1 MIKYL
6 LLAAFVYV
14 AFIWLQRAAAGA
26 RKSARSGAPGAQ
38 EKMVTCAHCGVH
50 LPQSE
55 SVSEGSRIFCTDE
68 HRIAGPK

>member
-6 LLAAFVYV
+6 LLAVFVYL
-14 AFIWLQRAAAGA
+14 AFAWLQRAAGT
-26 RKSARSGAPGAQ
+26 RKSAQAGTGGSQ

-50 LPQSE
+50 LPQSDG
-55 SVSEGSRIFCTDE
+55 VSEGSRIFCSDE